1 MRTRGAIL
9 HGVGKPWSVEEFE
22 LDPPRAGE
30 VLVRNVAAGMCHSD
44 EHILT
49 GDLSA
54 PNDVMAAMGMP
65 KMFPLIGGHEG
76 SGVVVE
82 VGEGVTDLAPG
93 DHVVMSFVATCGRC
107 RWCSSG
113 AQYLCDC
120 GSLTMVPGMP
130 TDGTFRH
137 HTLSGQGLGHLSKVG
152 AFAEHTVVAET
163 SLVKI
168 DSSVPLQA
176 AALVACAVPTGFGS
190 MANRAQVRG
199 GDTAVVIGCGGI
211 GMCAVQA
218 ARIRGAARIVAVD
231 PSEFKRQSALEFG
244 ATHTA
249 ASADEAVELVREL
262 TRGVMADAVVVAPSL
277 VQHDTPAAGLAL
289 TRKGGTCVITG
300 MSPQTLTSIDINM
313 QDFTLMNKTL
323 AGTILG
329 SMNPRSDVPMLLEL
343 YQSGQLKLDEM
354 ITTTYTLDE
363 INEGYEDLRRDRNVR
378 GVIVF
383 DQVLRDEWCRR

>member
-1 MRTRGAIL
+1 VRTRGAIL
-9 HGVGKPWSVEEFE
+9 HGVGQPWSVEEFE

-30 VLVRNVAAGMCHSD
+30 VLVRLAAAGLCHSD
-44 EHILT
+44 EHIRN
-49 GDLSA
+49 GDMSA
-54 PNDVMAAMGMP
+54 PNEVMRAMGMP
-65 KMFPLIGGHEG
+65 EMFPLIGGHEG
-76 SGVVVE
+76 AGVVVE
-82 VGEGVTDLAPG
+82 VGDGVTGLAPG

-107 RWCSSG
+107 RWCASG

-137 HTLSGQGLGHLSKVG
+137 HTLAGKGLGHLSKIG

-163 SLVKI
+163 SLIKI
-168 DSSVPLQA
+168 DPEIPLRT
-176 AALVACAVPTGFGS
+176 AALVSCAVPTGYGS
-190 MANRAQVRG
+190 MANRAGVRG
-199 GDTAVVIGCGGI
+199 GDTAVVLGCGGI

-218 ARIRGAARIVAVD
+218 ARIHGARHIVAVD
-231 PSEFKRQSALEFG
+231 PSEFKRKSALDFG

-249 ASADEAVELVREL
+249 ASAAEAVGLVREL
-262 TRGVMADAVVVAPSL
+262 TRGVMADAVVVAPS
-277 VQHDTPAAGLAL
+277 VVRQETPAAGLAL
-289 TRKGGTCVITG
+289 TRKGGTCVLTG
-300 MSPQTLTSIDINM
+300 MASQTLRSIDFNV

-343 YQSGQLKLDEM
+343 YASGQLKLDEM
-354 ITTTYTLDE
+354 ITRTYTLDQ
-363 INEGYEDLRRDRNVR
+363 INDGYQDLRSDRNVR

-383 DQVLRDEWCRR
+383 D